1 MSGDVHDCRACA
13 HSYHEDTW
21 AELTTGCLKAVQV
34 YCGLP
39 QDGPWPHAGSYL
51 GTDRAPIRACKHYQ
65 ERQGELEVWPART
78 ARMLKDGVW
87 WTDVE
92 DAPESARKQR
102 GGQSA
107 LEDFA

>member
-1 MSGDVHDCRACA
+1 MSDCRFCA

-21 AELTTGCLKAVQV
+21 ASMTTECLRATQV

-51 GTDRAPIRACKHYQ
+51 GTDRAPIKACKRYV
-65 ERQGELEVWPART
+65 EREGPPKVWPART

-87 WTDVE
+87 WTDE
-92 DAPESARKQR
+92 EAPAQEAGRRPR

>member
-1 MSGDVHDCRACA
+1 MTDRDCRMCA

-21 AELTTGCLKAVQV
+21 ASMTTDCLKAVQV

-39 QDGPWPHAGSYL
+39 QDGPWPHVGSYL
-51 GTDRAPIRACKHYQ
+51 GTDRAPIPACKRYV
-65 ERQGELEVWPART
+65 EREGAPKVHPART

-87 WTDVE
+87 WTDE
-92 DAPESARKQR
+92 EAPTKETKPR

>member
-1 MSGDVHDCRACA
+1 MTDRDCRMCA

-21 AELTTGCLKAVQV
+21 ASLTTDCLKAVQV

-51 GTDRAPIRACKHYQ
+51 GTDRQPIRACKHYR
-65 ERQGELEVWPART
+65 EREGAPKVWPERT

-92 DAPESARKQR
+92 DAPTKETKPR

>member
-1 MSGDVHDCRACA
+1 MSDCRFCA

-21 AELTTGCLKAVQV
+21 SELTTGCLKAVQV

-39 QDGPWPHAGSYL
+39 QDGPWPHVGSYL

-65 ERQGELEVWPART
+65 ERQGEPRVWPPRT

-92 DAPESARKQR
+92 DAPTKETKPR